1 MVIQLKENVTP
12 IIQPARRIPLHYVKP
27 LLEDHLAELI
37 KEDVVEGLLTE
48 EEEGTWI
55 LNLVITDK
63 KWDDK
68 VKREGDRVQ
77 IRANLD
83 CRPLNQFV
91 YQTHEPIPT
100 TEELR
105 HRLKGSTRFF
115 TLNMVH
121 SFHQFVLEPSTRK
134 LFTFRAP
141 GRLYQYKRLVMGNS
155 LASSEAHS
163 RIKTV
168 LAECTGAVQIKD
180 DVLVYGDEETHDDR
194 LRAVLDRF
202 NEAGL
207 MLRKKKCHFAQP
219 EVVWFGMVY
228 NRYGMSKDPE
238 KAAVIR
244 NWPAPKSVRDI
255 KSFLQTCQF
264 NAVYMAAEEDGE
276 MNYPELTAPL

>member
-1 MVIQLKENVTP
+1 MD
-12 IIQPARRIPLHYVKP
+12 
-27 LLEDHLAELI
+27 LEPGDHRQE
-37 KEDVVEGLLTE
+37 VGC
-48 EEEGTWI
+48 
-55 LNLVITDK
+55 
-63 KWDDK
+63 K

-155 LASSEAHS
+155 LSSSEAHR

-168 LAECTGAVQIKD
+168 LAGWTGAVQIKD

-194 LRAVLDRF
+194 LRAVLEMF
-202 NEAGL
+202 KEAGL
-207 MLRKKKCHFAQP
+207 MLRKGSAILPSLRWCGSA
-219 EVVWFGMVY
+219 WCTICTG
-228 NRYGMSKDPE
+228 
-238 KAAVIR
+238 
-244 NWPAPKSVRDI
+244 
-255 KSFLQTCQF
+255 CQ
-264 NAVYMAAEEDGE
+264 MTQRRQ
-276 MNYPELTAPL
+276 L